1 MDSFDPESGQVYRET
16 VVKRR
21 SRAPKKWEHR
31 CTGTKPYNVLSRQGA
46 DSLTAMT
53 LRKLVCHADQLR
65 PDTLATLPTHTVQQI
80 RTAIK
85 RE

>member
-1 MDSFDPESGQVYRET
+1 MDSFDPDSGQVYRET
-16 VVKRR
+16 VVKRPEK
-21 SRAPKKWEHR
+21 APKAWEHK
-31 CTGTKPYNVLSRQGA
+31 CTGRKPYDVLSRRGA

-65 PDTLATLPTHTVQQI
+65 PDTLAALPTCTVHQI